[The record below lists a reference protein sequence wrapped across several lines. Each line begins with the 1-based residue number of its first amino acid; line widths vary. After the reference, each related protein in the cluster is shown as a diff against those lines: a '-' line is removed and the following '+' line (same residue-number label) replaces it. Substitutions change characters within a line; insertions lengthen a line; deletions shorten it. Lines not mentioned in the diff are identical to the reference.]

1 MIGRRL
7 ISALAGAWT
16 LPLPVATQGRL
27 AALAGS
33 SRRLAASGTA
43 ALLGRAEFPGF
54 AELAA
59 LRPATRVLIA
69 GLSGWIILVIL
80 VILVSLAAVVSVE
93 MSTITLPDWLGTH
106 SSASGGTAARPPAS
120 FENIVRRPLFSR
132 SRQGM
137 SQAPVP
143 MPVAPPPPST
153 LDQDITLRGV
163 FMSGPL
169 AKAFLLSSQNPL
181 GVWVQ
186 AGEEAAGWRVVAVQR
201 DQVLLE
207 GQGQRLI
214 VPLNVGGGK

>member
-43 ALLGRAEFPGF
+43 ALLGRAEFPGL

-69 GLSGWIILVIL
+69 GLSGWVIL
-80 VILVSLAAVVSVE
+80 VILVSVAAVVSVE
-93 MSTITLPDWLGTH
+93 MSTITLPEWLGAR

-132 SRQGM
+132 SRQGI

>member
-69 GLSGWIILVIL
+69 GLSGWVIL
-80 VILVSLAAVVSVE
+80 VILVSVAAVVSVE
-93 MSTITLPDWLGTH
+93 ISTITLPEWLGTP
-106 SSASGGTAARPPAS
+106 SSASGGAAARSPAS

-169 AKAFLLSSQNPL
+169 AKAFLLSSQTPL

-186 AGEEAAGWRVVAVQR
+186 AGGEAAGWRVVAVQR

-214 VPLNVGGGK
+214 LPLNVGGGK

>member
-1 MIGRRL
+1 MIGHRL

-43 ALLGRAEFPGF
+43 ALLGRAEFPRF

-69 GLSGWIILVIL
+69 GLSGWIILVF
-80 VILVSLAAVVSVE
+80 LVSLAAVVSVE
-93 MSTITLPDWLGTH
+93 MSTITLPEWLGAR

-143 MPVAPPPPST
+143 APVAPQPPST
-153 LDQDITLRGV
+153 LDQDITIRGV
-163 FMSGPL
+163 FMSGLL
-169 AKAFLLSSQNPL
+169 AKAFLLSSQTPL

-186 AGEEAAGWRVVAVQR
+186 AGEEVAGWRVVAVQR

-207 GQGQRLI
+207 GQGQRLV